1 MNTTPR
7 PLVSITRM
15 LEESGRE
22 IAEVG
27 FRGSVRGAEVDG
39 FRDALEAAGDR
50 ASYLLVNLEDLEYLC
65 STGLGTLLAQ
75 SRRQEK
81 RGGWLRIVAP
91 SPTVRMILGL
101 SGVSDILVSSDSARA
116 ALRDLP
122 EAA

>member
-1 MNTTPR
+1 M
-7 PLVSITRM
+7 SITRM
-15 LEESGRE
+15 LRESDQD

-50 ASYLLVNLEDLEYLC
+50 APFLLVNLAELDYLC

-81 RGGWLRIVAP
+81 RGGWLRIHSP

-116 ALRDLP
+116 ALRGLP

>member
-1 MNTTPR
+1 MTTSQR
-7 PLVSITRM
+7 PLVSITRV
-15 LEESGRE
+15 LTENGSEV
-22 IAEVG
+22 AEVG

-50 ASYLLVNLEDLEYLC
+50 SAYLLVNLEDLEYLC

-81 RGGWLRIVAP
+81 RGGWLRILSP

-101 SGVSDILVSSDSARA
+101 SGVSDILVSSESARA

-122 EAA
+122 DAA